1 MRSSALVTRVTRYT
15 IGSIVA
21 VVVSEITFAVL
32 FATGVP
38 TTPDNV
44 AAFVAGAIPNWILN
58 RRWAWQKRG
67 QLRFGREVVGYL
79 VTSVISLAA
88 SSVATAWAHDVVKDH
103 HVSHT
108 ASVAIVTLTYLA
120 SYLVLFVLKFI
131 AYEVWIFSDHR
142 RVRDDLRSRRQV
154 RTTTRPN
161 RTP

>member
-1 MRSSALVTRVTRYT
+1 M

-32 FATGVP
+32 FAIGVP

-67 QLRFGREVVGYL
+67 RLRFGREVVGYI

-88 SSVATAWAHDVVKDH
+88 SSVATAWVHDQVQDNH
-103 HVSHT
+103 LSHV
-108 ASVAIVTLTYLA
+108 ASVAIVTATYLA
-120 SYLVLFVLKFI
+120 SYLVLFVLKFVV
-131 AYEVWIFSDHR
+131 YEIWIFSDHR

-154 RTTTRPN
+154 RTTTRPK
-161 RTP
+161 RMP